1 MKEDQFFKT
10 RLEQLGQRIRSLRIA
25 KGYTNAEKFAYEHE
39 ISRSQ
44 YAQYE
49 QGKDL
54 RFISLLK
61 LLKALDIS
69 LEEFFSEGF
78 D

>member
-1 MKEDQFFKT
+1 MKEDQLYKD
-10 RLEQLGQRIRSLRIA
+10 RLDQLGQRIRSLRMD
-25 KGYTNAEKFAYEHE
+25 KGYTNAEKFAYEHD

-49 QGKDL
+49 KGKDL
-54 RFISLLK
+54 RYTSLLK
-61 LLKALDIS
+61 LLSAFDIS
-69 LEEFFSEGF
+69 IQEFFAEGF

>member
-1 MKEDQFFKT
+1 MKEDQLYKDK
-10 RLEQLGQRIRSLRIA
+10 LDQLGQRIRSLRIA
-25 KGYTNAEKFAYEHE
+25 KGYTNAEKFAYEHD

-49 QGKDL
+49 KGKDL
-54 RFISLLK
+54 RYTSLLK
-61 LLKALDIS
+61 LLSAFDIS
-69 LEEFFSEGF
+69 IQEFFAQGF